1 MKGVEARF
9 GVMRAPRR
17 GRGSDD
23 AGSGA
28 DRFIIRGRRGRLHE
42 NKSFITLC
50 AASPFPSLIVGAARE
65 VPIRPRRDRGRRCE
79 PSRCSPW
86 CVGVSSFPDVS
97 RRRLRDARSAV
108 DDENLLLLVRI
119 ARSGWFVGPP
129 LIPLPPIYPQ
139 AGLLALAVAHAR
151 SLTIGRLALFLPA
164 AYYLVFSYMDG
175 SEYREG
181 KPWPWLQRWKP
192 MHRIIGDG
200 GYFKPRI
207 IYDDEDALK
216 RVERKGPEEEQ
227 CIFGCFPHG
236 VVSFHHGIL
245 MTDTAGFL
253 SKFPSL
259 VRARRDLVASV
270 TLAVPGYRELLMW
283 LGCVDAGKAT
293 AKRVLR
299 KGYHLYVLPGGE
311 AEQML
316 TKRGRHRVFVKARK
330 GFVKLALER
339 GANLVPVYAFGETD
353 MYHTSDAF
361 MGPRK
366 WLMKNLRVALPLFWG
381 RWGTPIPYPGTLA
394 VVVGK
399 PIRAPTVTDPEKMH
413 RAVDT
418 LHAEFVEQL
427 RGLFERHKA
436 ECGYPDAVLEVF

>member
-1 MKGVEARF
+1 ML
-9 GVMRAPRR
+9 
-17 GRGSDD
+17 
-23 AGSGA
+23 
-28 DRFIIRGRRGRLHE
+28 RLA
-42 NKSFITLC
+42 L
-50 AASPFPSLIVGAARE
+50 PSSIVRAARE
-65 VPIRPRRDRGRRCE
+65 VPIQPRRDRRRRCV
-79 PSRCSPW
+79 PFRCSHW
-86 CVGVSSFPDVS
+86 CVGVSSSSDVS
-97 RRRLRDARSAV
+97 RRRLRDARSV
-108 DDENLLLLVRI
+108 DDENLQLVVR
-119 ARSGWFVGPP
+119 PP
-129 LIPLPPIYPQ
+129 SLTPSRPPRHPDPQ

-151 SLTIGRLALFLPA
+151 SLTIEKVALLLPA
-164 AYYLVFSYMDG
+164 AHYLVFSYMDG

-181 KPWPWLQRWKP
+181 KPWPWLQSWKP
-192 MHRIIGDG
+192 MHRIIGDR

-216 RVERKGPEEEQ
+216 RVERKGPDEEQ

-245 MTDTAGFL
+245 LTDTAGFL

-293 AKRVLR
+293 AKHVLR

-316 TKRGRHRVFVKARK
+316 TERGRHRIFVKARK

-353 MYHTSDAF
+353 MYHTSAAF

-381 RWGTPIPYPGTLA
+381 RWGTPIPYPGTLS
-394 VVVGK
+394 VVIGK
-399 PIRAPTVTDPEKMH
+399 PMRA
-413 RAVDT
+413 R
-418 LHAEFVEQL
+418 
-427 RGLFERHKA
+427 R
-436 ECGYPDAVLEVF
+436 

>member
-1 MKGVEARF
+1 ML
-9 GVMRAPRR
+9 
-17 GRGSDD
+17 
-23 AGSGA
+23 
-28 DRFIIRGRRGRLHE
+28 RLA
-42 NKSFITLC
+42 L
-50 AASPFPSLIVGAARE
+50 PSSIVRAARE
-65 VPIRPRRDRGRRCE
+65 VPIQPRRDRRRRCV
-79 PSRCSPW
+79 PFRCSHW
-86 CVGVSSFPDVS
+86 CVGVSSSSDVS
-97 RRRLRDARSAV
+97 RRRLRDARSV
-108 DDENLLLLVRI
+108 DDENLQLVVR
-119 ARSGWFVGPP
+119 PP
-129 LIPLPPIYPQ
+129 SLTPSRPPRHPDPQ

-151 SLTIGRLALFLPA
+151 SLTIEKVALLLPA

-181 KPWPWLQRWKP
+181 KPWPWLQSWKP
-192 MHRIIGDG
+192 MHRIIGDR

-216 RVERKGPEEEQ
+216 RVERKGPDEEQ

-245 MTDTAGFL
+245 LTDTAGFL

-293 AKRVLR
+293 AKHVLR

-316 TKRGRHRVFVKARK
+316 TERGRHRIRQGEEGFRETGVGARREPRAR
-330 GFVKLALER
+330 VRVR
-339 GANLVPVYAFGETD
+339 GDGHVSHLGRVHGPEKMVDEESAGRAAAVLGTVGDADPV
-353 MYHTSDAF
+353 
-361 MGPRK
+361 
-366 WLMKNLRVALPLFWG
+366 
-381 RWGTPIPYPGTLA
+381 PGTLS
-394 VVVGK
+394 VVIGK
-399 PIRAPTVTDPEKMH
+399 PMRAPKVTDPEKMH
-413 RAVDT
+413 RAVDK
-418 LHAEFVEQL
+418 LHAEFVERL
-427 RGLFERHKA
+427 EALFERHKA